1 MTPTRYLDTPSVRAM
16 YGTKLVERFGA
27 ALSRTDAPGDAV
39 VLAFKA
45 LPSGQG
51 WRQLQ
56 QALEGSLEGV
66 HPAIAAFVRD
76 ASVTPEWVDRQL
88 VDRAGATLLR
98 AGPLGGLVL
107 GLYSLPYGYASP
119 GGNKP
124 LAFSGRLR
132 EQAPRRLMETA
143 RFVHAVALP
152 GGMRV
157 GGDGWKTT
165 LKVRVMHA
173 QVRRLLWDSGRWDE
187 ARWGIPIN
195 QHDLVATALLFSVV
209 VLDGFRKLGLRLER
223 DEAEGYVHLWRYV
236 GWLMGAE
243 EALLPESEAD
253 GLRLGELMQVTQ
265 GEPDDDSR
273 ALTEALMGWGLKA
286 ARSPWERRRVE
297 AGLPFSRA
305 IAHLLLGRRLALALG
320 IAESPLEP
328 VLPVVRA
335 MTGTMER
342 VRVVSAR
349 AHELA
354 IRRGDRAW
362 RKVIEDGLRGVPAEF
377 SPPSRLSGAA
387 R

>member
-1 MTPTRYLDTPSVRAM
+1 MRAHC
-16 YGTKLVERFGA
+16 GERLVEAFGR
-27 ALSRTDAPGDAV
+27 ALLRSDGPADEVVKAFRALAP
-39 VLAFKA
+39 
-45 LPSGQG
+45 GQG
-51 WRQLQ
+51 WRQLG
-56 QALEGSLEGV
+56 QALDGTFEGV
-66 HPAIAAFVRD
+66 HPAIAAFVRE
-76 ASVTPEWVDRQL
+76 ASVTPPWVDRQT
-88 VDRAGATLLR
+88 VDTAGATLLR

-124 LAFSGRLR
+124 LAFSGRLK

-157 GGDGWKTT
+157 GGDGFRTT
-165 LKVRVMHA
+165 LKVRLMHA

-187 ARWGIPIN
+187 ARWGVPIN

-209 VLDGFRKLGLRLER
+209 VLDGLRKLGLQIGR

-243 EALLPESEAD
+243 EGLLPASEAD
-253 GLRLGELMQVTQ
+253 GLRVGELMQLTQ
-265 GEPDDDSR
+265 GEPDEDSR
-273 ALTEALMGWGLKA
+273 ALTQALMTWGLKA
-286 ARSPWERRRVE
+286 ARTPWERRRVE
-297 AGLPFSRA
+297 ATLPFSRA
-305 IAHLLLGRRLALALG
+305 VAHLLLGRRLALALG
-320 IAESPLEP
+320 IEASGLEA
-328 VLPVVRA
+328 VLPLVRA
-335 MTGTMER
+335 TMAAMER
-342 VRVVSAR
+342 VRVASPR

-362 RKVIEDGLRGVPAEF
+362 REVIEDGLRGVPAEF
-377 SPPSRLSGAA
+377 RPPSGLSGVT